1 MNVGDLDGDG
11 KHEIVFPVAD
21 ANAYGYHIYEWD
33 GVVGSDN
40 YGTTFSSVNNVEVGI
55 CCPDGA
61 VFRGRTEQFE
71 IDDVDGDGQNELI
84 VAIRDGLNRGLLITT
99 LAAGDDIV
107 HNSGGGFETW
117 SQEFKTENTEY
128 GGGSPYH
135 ALPVDL
141 NGDGQKEIVNHHWNN
156 FNFFS

>member
-21 ANAYGYHIYEWD
+21 ANAYGFHIYEWD

-40 YGTTFSSVNNVEVGI
+40 YGATFSSVNNVEVGI

-99 LAAGDDIV
+99 LV
-107 HNSGGGFETW
+107 W
-117 SQEFKTENTEY
+117 
-128 GGGSPYH
+128 
-135 ALPVDL
+135 
-141 NGDGQKEIVNHHWNN
+141 
-156 FNFFS
+156 